1 MTKLTVY
8 KVRID
13 GAFDGDVEIQVQDV
27 LMSPIPTGYTRSSP
41 HPIPDGKYAVM
52 MGRWIYVNGEKPPLS
67 PPYVP
72 VPNEITMRQAR
83 LELLNIGKLNDV
95 DAALASIPDD
105 NQRLAAQI
113 EWEYSAVVQ
122 RNAPLVQSLT
132 PTLGLTEAEMDDLF
146 RRAVLL

>member
-1 MTKLTVY
+1 M
-8 KVRID
+8 ID
-13 GAFDGDVEIQVQDV
+13 
-27 LMSPIPTGYTRSSP
+27 M
-41 HPIPDGKYAVM
+41 KYAIIENQVVANIVLADAEYAQSQ
-52 MGRWIYVNGEKPPLS
+52 GWIAAPDNVGIGWGYVGGKFVEPAPQPL
-67 PPYVP
+67 P

-95 DAALASIPDD
+95 DAALASIPDE